1 MSVKGLEVKEGVYL
15 LEDVPGI
22 YVKKLDAVVVADLHL
37 GYEESMAKQGVF
49 LPRLQLRKALKHIS
63 RARRITGA
71 KRLIIDGDLKHEFS
85 KLLKSEKLESAKLIS
100 TAFQLGFREVVL
112 VRGNHDNYIKPIIE
126 SLGGE
131 VVDDLEDGDVLL
143 THGHKKIDPD
153 FELII
158 IGHEHP
164 SISVSIGGAKA
175 RFPVFLIAPLHS
187 GSIVIVLPA
196 LGAYQTGNPVS
207 LNRETYLS
215 PIMRENVEIGEIV
228 PVIFDEKEG
237 LMPLPKLSVLQT
249 IV

>member
-1 MSVKGLEVKEGVYL
+1 MEVKEGVYL

-22 YVKKLDAVVVADLHL
+22 YVEKLDAVVVADLHL

-63 RARRITGA
+63 KAQRVTGA

-100 TAFQLGFREVVL
+100 TAFQLGFREIIL

-131 VVDDLEDGDVLL
+131 VVEDLEDGDILL
-143 THGHKKIDPD
+143 THGHKKAETDA
-153 FELII
+153 EVII

-175 RFPVFLIAPLHS
+175 RFPVFLIAPLRS
-187 GSIVIVLPA
+187 GSIVVVLPA

-207 LNRETYLS
+207 LDWESYLS
-215 PIMRENVEIGEIV
+215 PIMREKVETGEIV

-237 LMPLPKLSVLQT
+237 LMPLPKLSVLQS